1 LTVWL
6 QSRQPSGT
14 APQIAGRCPPFDG
27 DRSGPIAQKVNSG
40 LTGPGRPGIVRAMT
54 LAPNS
59 PIPTPFV
66 STGQKVRPEWIDGN
80 DHMNVG
86 FYLRAFD
93 EGFDTTYE
101 ALGLGYGLI
110 KERGFSTM
118 TVDTHVSY
126 HRELL
131 LGAPL
136 RITCQLVDCDRKRAH
151 WIQAMYHAEEG
162 YLAATAEWLILFIDM
177 TKRKVAAMPD
187 DIYARM
193 ERVKMAHADLPLP
206 VPLGRT
212 ISIRNRRT

>member
-1 LTVWL
+1 MKI
-6 QSRQPSGT
+6 T
-14 APQIAGRCPPFDG
+14 AD
-27 DRSGPIAQKVNSG
+27 
-40 LTGPGRPGIVRAMT
+40 
-54 LAPNS
+54 S

-66 STGQKVRPEWIDGN
+66 SLGQKVLPAWIDGN

-86 FYLRAFD
+86 WYLRAFD
-93 EGFDTTYE
+93 EGFDTAYE

-110 KERGFSTM
+110 KERGYSTM

-136 RITCQLVDCDRKRAH
+136 RITCQLVDCDAKRAH

-177 TKRKVAAMPD
+177 TRRKVAAMPD
-187 DIYARM
+187 DMFAQL
-193 ERVKMAHADLPLP
+193 ERVKAAHAGLALP
-206 VPLGRT
+206 VPPGRT
-212 ISIRNRRT
+212 ISIKNRKAGRV